1 MRSFTSIAIGF
12 ALLGRLGGAV
22 NPLGK
27 VVQLLSE
34 LEAKISKDGAAED
47 KAYEAYSAFCGKSAQ
62 EKGFEI
68 KTAKGEIED
77 LTATVGK
84 ANADISA
91 ASSKIEELAGVISG
105 NDADLSAAT
114 GIREKER
121 AEFQAA
127 ESELVETVD
136 TLDRAINILQKKLKG
151 SALMQAQVNT
161 QDIDKLVKTLNAVV
175 DAASL
180 SLHDKKKLLA
190 LAQASN
196 KDDDDD
202 MGAPA
207 PEAYKGKSGGIVDV
221 LEDLREKAES
231 QLGEARKEETSAR
244 HNFQLLKQSLVD
256 QIAADE
262 KEMAEAKATKYN
274 SAEVKATA
282 TGDLGVTKKDL
293 GDGQN
298 ALAELNGGCRTSAA
312 DHEASLKSR
321 AEELKALAAAQ
332 KSLAEN
338 TKGAESQ
345 SYSAAF
351 FQVSGRNSIAT
362 EADLA
367 NFEVVNLVKK
377 LAREY
382 KSSALVQLAGRIQA
396 VMKYGSTNGEDPF
409 TKVKALISGLITKL
423 QKEAG
428 SEASHKAYCDKEMA
442 GTKEKLED
450 LNGNID
456 SLSAK
461 IDKKAALAAKLKGE
475 VQELQSE
482 LAELQKSQAEMTNV
496 RSSEKKAFLN
506 KKTDLEQ
513 GLDGV
518 RTALKVLREY
528 YSNDDDAAALVQQP
542 AAPEYHSKAS
552 SSGGG
557 IIAMLEVIESD
568 FGRNLAQATTDED
581 SSQMEFDKTTQINKV
596 TLKTKEQD
604 VKYKTKEAVG
614 LTKSVTELSS
624 DRASSQSE
632 LDAVMEY
639 KKTII
644 NTCVVKPE
652 SYEERKGRREAEVAG
667 LKDALNIL
675 NGETA
680 LIQQKKAG
688 LRGAA
693 VRAH

>member
-1 MRSFTSIAIGF
+1 
-12 ALLGRLGGAV
+12 
-22 NPLGK
+22 
-27 VVQLLSE
+27 
-34 LEAKISKDGAAED
+34 
-47 KAYEAYSAFCGKSAQ
+47 
-62 EKGFEI
+62 
-68 KTAKGEIED
+68 
-77 LTATVGK
+77 
-84 ANADISA
+84 
-91 ASSKIEELAGVISG
+91 
-105 NDADLSAAT
+105 
-114 GIREKER
+114 
-121 AEFQAA
+121 
-127 ESELVETVD
+127 
-136 TLDRAINILQKKLKG
+136 
-151 SALMQAQVNT
+151 
-161 QDIDKLVKTLNAVV
+161 V

-190 LAQASN
+190 LAQADS

-207 PEAYKGKSGGIVDV
+207 PEAYKGKSEGIVDV

-256 QIAADE
+256 QIAADQ
-262 KEMAEAKATKYN
+262 KEMAEAKATKFN

-282 TGDLGVTKKDL
+282 NGDLGMTKKDL
-293 GDGQN
+293 SDGQN
-298 ALAELNGGCRTSAA
+298 ALAELNGGCRTAAA

-321 AEELKALAAAQ
+321 GEELKALAAAQ
-332 KSLAEN
+332 KALAEN
-338 TKGAESQ
+338 TKGAENQ
-345 SYSAAF
+345 AYSAAF

-396 VMKYGSTNGEDPF
+396 VMKYGSANGEDPF
-409 TKVKALISGLITKL
+409 TKVKALISELIAKL

-456 SLSAK
+456 TLSAK

-496 RSSEKKAFLN
+496 RSSEKKAFLA
-506 KKTDLEQ
+506 KKADLEQ

-568 FGRNLAQATTDED
+568 FGKNLAQATTDED
-581 SSQMEFDKTTQINKV
+581 SSEMEYEKTTQINKV
-596 TLKTKEQD
+596 TQKTKEND
-604 VKYKTKEAVG
+604 VKYKTKEAVS

-667 LKDALNIL
+667 LKEALNIL

-688 LRGAA
+688 LRGAT